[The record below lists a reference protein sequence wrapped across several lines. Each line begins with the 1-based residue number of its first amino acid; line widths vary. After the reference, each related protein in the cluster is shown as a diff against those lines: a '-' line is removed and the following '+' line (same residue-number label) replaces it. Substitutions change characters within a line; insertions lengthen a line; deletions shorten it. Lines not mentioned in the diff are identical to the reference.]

1 MDIRFLLFVVF
12 STCLH
17 AGAAL
22 LWIGG
27 AEDKP
32 AEVPLY
38 VGRYSIESKA
48 SIAVTP
54 RPDIRHSESKKSV
67 ESNTAARP
75 VEKLKPKTLLDEMP
89 VALETPM
96 PLPMDQ
102 PEVKSEALLTPDA
115 DSIPLPK
122 PKPEARPQPAPP
134 EATTA
139 LANPSLQ
146 QGEKS
151 SDKPDP
157 RPNSKPAP
165 ASLASVERSRG
176 AFARSELSH
185 EQTPVYPLEAQRRG
199 IQGYVQVWVR
209 ISTDG
214 RALEV
219 TIQHS
224 SGYQLLDDETV
235 RFCRTARWNPARRG
249 DRAVESERSFSANF
263 YLH

>member
-1 MDIRFLLFVVF
+1 MDIRFLVLLAV
-12 STCLH
+12 STGAH
-17 AGAAL
+17 ASAAL
-22 LWIGG
+22 LWVGRT
-27 AEDKP
+27 EEKP
-32 AEVPLY
+32 AQLPLY
-38 VGRYSIESKA
+38 IGRYSIESKA
-48 SIAVTP
+48 SVAITP
-54 RPDIRHSESKKSV
+54 RPDIKHSEAKKSV

-75 VEKLKPKTLLDEMP
+75 IEKLRPKTLLDEVA
-89 VALETPM
+89 VALETPT

-102 PEVKSEALLTPDA
+102 PEVKSEPLLTPTA
-115 DSIPLPK
+115 ESIPLPK
-122 PKPEARPQPAPP
+122 PRPEAKPQAAPP

-146 QGEKS
+146 QGEKAN
-151 SDKPDP
+151 DKPDP

-199 IQGYVQVWVR
+199 IQGYVEVWVR

-214 RALEV
+214 RVLEV
-219 TIQHS
+219 TVQHS
-224 SGYQLLDDETV
+224 SGYQVLDDELV
-235 RFCRTARWNPARRG
+235 RFCRAARWTPARRG

-263 YLH
+263 YLR